1 MNTSTLLRTT
11 LALACSSA
19 LAITASAQS
28 SAKEKELQTKEIQL
42 QKKEADLE
50 RQRLD
55 LEAARKQLKVEENA
69 QRVTMR
75 LEGDAL
81 FDSGK
86 AQLRP
91 EAETALAKI
100 GVVLAQ
106 FPSAGVLIEGHTDS
120 KGKPA
125 VNLELSEKRAV
136 AVREYLK
143 KRADLSGINFTT
155 RGFGES
161 KPISPND
168 TEEGRQQNRR
178 VEIVVE
184 KSK

>member
-1 MNTSTLLRTT
+1 MKTHTLRTT
-11 LALACSSA
+11 LSLAIGAALAV
-19 LAITASAQS
+19 TAPAQTS
-28 SAKEKELQTKEIQL
+28 TKEKELQTKEIQL
-42 QKKEADLE
+42 QKKEADLD
-50 RQRLD
+50 RQRADLD
-55 LEAARKQLKVEENA
+55 AARKQLKVEETA

-86 AQLRP
+86 ALLRP

-100 GVVLAQ
+100 GVVLSQ
-106 FPSAGVLIEGHTDS
+106 FPTAGVLIEGHTDS
-120 KGKPA
+120 KGKPS
-125 VNLELSEKRAV
+125 VNLDLSEKRAV

-155 RGFGES
+155 RGLGET
-161 KPISPND
+161 KPISPNE

-184 KSK
+184 KMK